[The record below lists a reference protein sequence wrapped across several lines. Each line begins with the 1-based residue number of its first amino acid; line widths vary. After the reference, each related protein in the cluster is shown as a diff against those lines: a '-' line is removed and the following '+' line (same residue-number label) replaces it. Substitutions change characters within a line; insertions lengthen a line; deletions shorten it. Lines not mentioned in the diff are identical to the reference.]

1 MARPFTHKLCS
12 CHESFIAAIT
22 MSPLA
27 RSPRLTRHVQL
38 AQCLRFS
45 SPSISPARRTF
56 FSPVS
61 RPRDVVDESNST
73 HASNSPLNNATKVYN
88 SKPGNPGNLQKDG
101 KSQTK
106 TRPLSRLAS
115 LKNRSKVSGDPSG
128 VAAESTKR
136 YVLGYP
142 DDKPIRTRFAPSPT
156 GYLHLGSLRTALF
169 CNLVAKA
176 TKGGQFIIR
185 IEDTDQNRLVPDAE
199 ERIFKDLEW
208 AGLSWDE
215 GPDKEG
221 PYGPYRQSERLETYH
236 KHTQTLL
243 DNGSAYRCFCSSEHL
258 EAQKRAL
265 HDAGR
270 STAYPGTC
278 RSVPRDESDQ
288 RAAAGEPHVVR
299 LDSGRFGTPK
309 FKDAIYGPF
318 QKKEPEEDFVLMKTD
333 GYPTYHLANVVDD
346 HLMKITHVIRG
357 EEWLISTPKHL
368 ALYEAFGW
376 EAPTFAHLGLLV
388 SNDGS
393 KLSKRNGSVNLSMY
407 QAQNVFPIAMQA
419 WLANLGSSFKR
430 NHNTP
435 RTLKDVVE
443 ALTFKFT
450 RGGIKLN
457 PQKLD
462 HFQWEYR
469 NLLFKTDSHTPLEQA
484 LIRDNLLIPLIT
496 EIHSITADATS
507 TILPSGA
514 ALPWVQPLTLVPAM
528 LSSPAEQQAYA
539 LQVISHDTTRYQSVA
554 DLARVLPYFFWRPP
568 PIAYR
573 GALASKPISRAL
585 FDVVDKTIHESSDWT
600 CAMDRLLEAIPAE
613 DGPEVH
619 SILRLVAIGS
629 SEASGKASRIMF
641 NILGQQEWQAR
652 TSIVRGLLDELEKGG
667 PEIRQ
672 RWLDEAED
680 SPFKLD

>member
-1 MARPFTHKLCS
+1 MIPSLARP
-12 CHESFIAAIT
+12 
-22 MSPLA
+22 
-27 RSPRLTRHVQL
+27 PRLVRQTQL
-38 AQCLRFS
+38 TQCL
-45 SPSISPARRTF
+45 
-56 FSPVS
+56 
-61 RPRDVVDESNST
+61 
-73 HASNSPLNNATKVYN
+73 
-88 SKPGNPGNLQKDG
+88 
-101 KSQTK
+101 
-106 TRPLSRLAS
+106 RLAS
-115 LKNRSKVSGDPSG
+115 LSLPTNRRALSVSVSRCRDIVDKSNAHQSEDSGLKAPQDRGKDGNSQARAKPMSRLAALKNRSRPAGQASEDSTQ
-128 VAAESTKR
+128 AAQR
-136 YVLGYP
+136 YILGHP
-142 DDKPIRTRFAPSPT
+142 ADRPIRARFAPSPT

-169 CNLVAKA
+169 NNLVAKA

-215 GPDKEG
+215 GPDKGG
-221 PYGPYRQSERLETYH
+221 PYGPYRQSERLDTYH
-236 KHTQTLL
+236 KHTQTLV

-265 HDAGR
+265 HDAGK

-278 RSVPRDESDQ
+278 RSITREESDR

-376 EAPTFAHLGLLV
+376 QAPIFAHLGLLI

-393 KLSKRNGSVNLSMY
+393 KLSKRNDSVNLSTY
-407 QAQNVFPIAMQA
+407 QAQHVFPIAMQA

-430 NHNTP
+430 GHNTP
-435 RTLKDVVE
+435 RTLDDVAE
-443 ALTFKFT
+443 ALSFKFT

-469 NLLFKTDSHTPLEQA
+469 NILFNKASQSTPLEHD
-484 LIRDNLLIPLIT
+484 LIRDNLLNPLIA
-496 EIHSITADATS
+496 EVQFITADPS
-507 TILPSGA
+507 SPPILPRGTS
-514 ALPWVQPLTLVPAM
+514 LPWVQPLTPVPAM
-528 LSSPAEQQAYA
+528 ISSSQAEQQAYA
-539 LQVISHDTTRYQSVA
+539 FKIVSQETTRYRSAAELVR
-554 DLARVLPYFFWRPP
+554 LLPYFFWRPP
-568 PIAYR
+568 PAAYR
-573 GALASKPISRAL
+573 AALASTSISCSS
-585 FDVVDKTIHESSDWT
+585 FDIIDKVIHNSSDWET
-600 CAMDRLLEAIPAE
+600 TLDRLLEDIPVDYA
-613 DGPEVH
+613 PELH
-619 SILRLVAIGS
+619 SLLRLIAIGS
-629 SEASGKASRIMF
+629 PEASGKTSRILF
-641 NILGQQEWQAR
+641 DVLGQEEWRVR
-652 TSIVRGLLDELEKGG
+652 TSIVRELLDELQQGG
-667 PEIRQ
+667 NPVRQ
-672 RWLDEAED
+672 KWLDETQVLA
-680 SPFKLD
+680 SSL